1 MNHDL
6 LPLWGCA
13 TLFKRSFILDM
24 VLCLPLP
31 PLPCED
37 FSELLDGL
45 LLDLLDSDDCL
56 FDSEDCAGFGVDF
69 FPFASFSNSSAG
81 CGAGPCGPLSASSL
95 TSWEAGGAVDFPSPS
110 DWEVLRCS
118 VVVEDFLS
126 VLLLASVALELDGW
140 ALALEVGLSDVES
153 AWVFLGSLSPFV
165 SAFGSCG
172 AVVTSVEGA
181 SGCSIF
187 GV

>member
-1 MNHDL
+1 M
-6 LPLWGCA
+6 
-13 TLFKRSFILDM
+13 
-24 VLCLPLP
+24 
-31 PLPCED
+31 
-37 FSELLDGL
+37 
-45 LLDLLDSDDCL
+45 
-56 FDSEDCAGFGVDF
+56 
-69 FPFASFSNSSAG
+69 
-81 CGAGPCGPLSASSL
+81 
-95 TSWEAGGAVDFPSPS
+95 
-110 DWEVLRCS
+110 
-118 VVVEDFLS
+118 
-126 VLLLASVALELDGW
+126 LLLASVALELDGW